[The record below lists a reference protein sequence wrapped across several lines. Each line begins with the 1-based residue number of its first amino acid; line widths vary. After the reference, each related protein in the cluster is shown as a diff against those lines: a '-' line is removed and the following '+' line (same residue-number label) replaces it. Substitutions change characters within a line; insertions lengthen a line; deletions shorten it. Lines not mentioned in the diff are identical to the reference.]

1 MDSIACYQKNATN
14 LTGMKRGYK
23 MDLLIIGG
31 TSFVGRH
38 LVENAVGKGHKVTL
52 FNRGKSNP
60 GLFPDLPRITGDR
73 KKDASKLK
81 GHQWDAVIDTSAYTP
96 ADLAPV
102 MDHLETA
109 HYTFISTISVYDDY
123 SKGPAHEKSSVF
135 QQKIEGEE
143 VTGAS
148 YGPLKVM
155 CEQLVH
161 ERMPG
166 KALIIRPG
174 IVVGP
179 FDPTDRFTF
188 WAKRLAEN
196 NEILVPGSKKRKVQW
211 IDARD
216 LAEFTISLVEK
227 KVSGIFN
234 VAADPLDMEAF
245 VDEVRTANCGKLVW
259 IEDAFLQEQNIAPF
273 QIPLWIPISSNHP
286 EGFLLVDNSK
296 AKAAG
301 LSTRSAGES
310 AEETREWLEREGQN
324 ELKVGLD
331 AATEKRLI
339 EKHK

>member
-1 MDSIACYQKNATN
+1 
-14 LTGMKRGYK
+14 
-23 MDLLIIGG
+23 MDLLVIGG

-38 LVENAVGKGHKVTL
+38 LVDNAMEKGHKVTL

-60 GLFPDLPRITGDR
+60 QLFPELPRITGDR
-73 KKDASKLK
+73 RKDAAKLS
-81 GHQWDAVIDTSAYTP
+81 GNHWDAVIDTSAYTP
-96 ADLAPV
+96 ADLAPIL
-102 MDHLETA
+102 DHLDTN

-123 SKGPAHEKSSVF
+123 SKGPAHEDSSVF

-155 CEQLVH
+155 CEKLIK
-161 ERMPG
+161 ERMKE

-179 FDPTDRFTF
+179 FDPTDRFTY
-188 WAKRLAEN
+188 WAQKLAQSS
-196 NEILVPGSKKRKVQW
+196 EILVPGSRKRKVQW

-227 KVSGIFN
+227 NVSGTFN
-234 VAADPLDMEAF
+234 VAADPLEMESF
-245 VDEVRTANCGKLVW
+245 VESVRTADCGELIWV
-259 IEDAFLQEQNIAPF
+259 EDEFLQAQNIAPF
-273 QIPLWIPISSNHP
+273 QIPFWIPVSEDHP
-286 EGFLLVDNSK
+286 EGFILVDNSK

-301 LSTRSAGES
+301 LYTRSAEES
-310 AEETREWLEREGQN
+310 AIETRGWLEKEGAT

-331 AATEKRLI
+331 KATEKRLI
-339 EKHK
+339 EKYK